1 MKKFLILLSLIFTSL
16 TLFACSSGENK
27 EEIQKTSLINVEDYS
42 LISMKQ
48 LKKKMG
54 KPQEIEEWIYND
66 TIPLT
71 TVSYKDHR
79 FEFIFYDDQ
88 LIRVTL
94 NSEKYNNSKG
104 KSFSYTSDAE
114 GLHLLGLT
122 TDDVDFAK
130 KKNTGVARRY
140 TEVNEKIYDV
150 WFCDIHDE
158 KVDTIKVTFA
168 SGIF

>member
-94 NSEKYNNSKG
+94 N
-104 KSFSYTSDAE
+104 
-114 GLHLLGLT
+114 
-122 TDDVDFAK
+122 
-130 KKNTGVARRY
+130 
-140 TEVNEKIYDV
+140 
-150 WFCDIHDE
+150 
-158 KVDTIKVTFA
+158 
-168 SGIF
+168 